1 MSALYGSLPPVEQV
15 MADRLLAYLKDHAM
29 QMPDDEFLKLG
40 LGLSSD
46 FISKLTADLA
56 AKINARKGNGAGH
69 E

>member
-1 MSALYGSLPPVEQV
+1 